1 MPDANQQ
8 RSVRDEMR
16 IARKPDWAAS
26 AVLISD
32 RFTIGTLSLVCLIVV
47 INVARLIG
55 SFL

>member
-16 IARKPDWAAS
+16 IAHKPDWAAS

-32 RFTIGTLSLVCLIVV
+32 RFTVGTLSLVCLIVV